1 MAWVRER
8 GAAGLPAPNA
18 NASPCPVCHPEK
30 QISKGVLMLSG
41 QIQEKINRELK
52 KYPADQKQS
61 AVMAAL
67 RFVQDEKGW
76 IATDDM
82 AEIASYLGMPQM
94 AVYEVA
100 TFYHMYNLKPMG
112 RHTITVC
119 TNLSCQLCGAN
130 ETVEYLKSKL
140 GIGLGEATADGKF
153 GLREGECMGACSD
166 APLFTVSNKKL
177 CGRLT
182 TEKIDQILAELDQ
195 S

>member
-1 MAWVRER
+1 
-8 GAAGLPAPNA
+8 
-18 NASPCPVCHPEK
+18 
-30 QISKGVLMLSG
+30 MLSE
-41 QIQEKINRELK
+41 QIQTKINRELK

-76 IATDDM
+76 VATEDM
-82 AEIASYLGMPQM
+82 ADVAAYLGMPQM

-100 TFYHMYNLKPMG
+100 SFYHMYNLKPMG

-119 TNLSCQLCGAN
+119 TNLPCQLGGAN
-130 ETVEYLKSKL
+130 ETVAYLESKL
-140 GIGLGEATADGKF
+140 GIGFGEVTADGKF
-153 GLREGECMGACSD
+153 GLREGECMGACVD
-166 APLFTVSNKKL
+166 APLFTISNKKI

-182 TEKIDQILAELDQ
+182 TEKIDQILAELKK

>member
-1 MAWVRER
+1 
-8 GAAGLPAPNA
+8 
-18 NASPCPVCHPEK
+18 
-30 QISKGVLMLSG
+30 MLSAN
-41 QIQEKINRELK
+41 IQNQINRELK

-76 IATDDM
+76 ISNDDM
-82 AEIASYLGMPQM
+82 SDIAAYLGMAQM

-112 RHTITVC
+112 KTTLTVC
-119 TNLSCQLCGAN
+119 TNLSCTLCG
-130 ETVEYLKSKL
+130 VEDTLAYLKSKI
-140 GIGLGEATADGKF
+140 GIGLGEVTADGRY
-153 GLREGECMGACSD
+153 GLREGECMGACKD
-166 APLFTVSNKKL
+166 APIMSINNKKL

-182 TEKIDQILAELDQ
+182 PAKIDSILAELDK